1 MNSPKSETLQG
12 MIDRFDTFHELI
24 TRMRADS
31 ALPFVTLSYAQS
43 LDGSISLGPDA
54 SLPLSGPESLEMTH
68 RIRAA
73 HDAIL
78 VGIGTVIADD
88 PRLSVRLHAGHD
100 PQPIVLDTQLR
111 FPTDAQLLARSTSP
125 WILAEKRAPLNRQIA
140 LESAGARVLR
150 VAGAPPRGLHL
161 LAVLSTLRDQGI
173 RSVMVEGGA
182 RVITSFL
189 RERLVDLLIVTIAP
203 VIVGGLRG
211 VESPVRSPGEGIL
224 KLGQIQHASYGPDL
238 VVWGPIQGRFK

>member
-1 MNSPKSETLQG
+1 LN
-12 MIDRFDTFHELI
+12 TFQELI

-43 LDGSISLGPDA
+43 LDGSISLGADA
-54 SLPLSGPESLEMTH
+54 SLPLSGRESLEMTH
-68 RIRAA
+68 RIRAR

-88 PRLSVRLHAGHD
+88 PRLSVRLHSGDD
-100 PQPIVLDTQLR
+100 PQPIVLDSQLR
-111 FPTDAQLLARSTSP
+111 FPTDAQLLASPTSP
-125 WILAEKRAPLNRQIA
+125 WILAQERAPLDKQVA

-150 VAGAPPRGLHL
+150 VASAPARGLHL
-161 LAVLSTLRDQGI
+161 PTVLSALRDQGI

-211 VESPVRSPGEGIL
+211 VESPVGSAGEGIL
-224 KLGQIQHASYGPDL
+224 KLEQIHHASYGPDL
-238 VVWGPIQGRFK
+238 VIWGPIQASLK